1 MARKA
6 RKAKPH
12 LDMWADLAAVKK
24 LNRKLRQTVSDLRWE
39 CRALRVQLYAE
50 KTYAERFAAY
60 HRVADSRRHSSD
72 GSAVDPDTDRGEVR
86 P

>member
-6 RKAKPH
+6 RKVKPH

-24 LNRKLRQTVSDLRWE
+24 HNRQLRQTISDLKWE

-50 KTYAERFAAY
+50 KTYAERYAAHY
-60 HRVADSRRHSSD
+60 RVADSRRHSSD
-72 GSAVDPDTDRGEVR
+72 GSAVELDSDSGEVAA
-86 P
+86 